1 MEKRTYCV
9 CRRVIYKSGYNWKR
23 ISFND
28 FGVQYSQDLIDAKKK
43 EKILWKKN
51 LLSQKSMMNLKEE

>member
-9 CRRVIYKSGYNWKR
+9 CRRVIDKSGYNWKR